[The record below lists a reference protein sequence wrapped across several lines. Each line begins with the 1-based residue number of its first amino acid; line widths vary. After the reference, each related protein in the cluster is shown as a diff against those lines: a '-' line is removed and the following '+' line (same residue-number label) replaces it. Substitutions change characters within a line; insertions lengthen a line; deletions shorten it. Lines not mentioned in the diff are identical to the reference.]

1 MVGVRRLCLLVALGT
16 LVGCGSGQ
24 SKQYGEFV
32 ARADKLC
39 REVSSHR
46 SGEAQDT
53 VAIGELRALL
63 RTNDHLPLVRS
74 WEAYAAARKR
84 LRTLESSL
92 ESSSTA
98 ARVQTEV
105 SRREVFRRQVR
116 IYEAER
122 ALPGIGRCTETP
134 YTSA

>member
-1 MVGVRRLCLLVALGT
+1 MVRVRRLCLLVVLST
-16 LVGCGSGQ
+16 VVGCGSGQ
-24 SKQYGEFV
+24 SKQYREFV

-39 REVSSHR
+39 PEVIRRSS
-46 SGEAQDT
+46 EEPNT
-53 VAIGELRALL
+53 VAIEEVRALL
-63 RTNDHLPLVRS
+63 RANDHLPLVRS

-84 LRTLESSL
+84 LRTLESAL

>member
-1 MVGVRRLCLLVALGT
+1 VVRVRRLCLLVVLGT

-24 SKQYGEFV
+24 SKQYREFV

-39 REVSSHR
+39 PEVFRR

-53 VAIGELRALL
+53 AAIGEVRALL
-63 RTNDHLPLVRS
+63 RANDHLPLVRS
-74 WEAYAAARKR
+74 WKAYAAARKR
-84 LRTLESSL
+84 LRTLESAL
-92 ESSSTA
+92 ESFEGA